1 MTTPEPERRPPE
13 PEGRP
18 HDTGGPVHEFAGGEI
33 ESYTGRVNLWLIVL
47 YVLLVL
53 WAIYYLAVY
62 WGGLGPGLE
71 GPR

>member
-13 PEGRP
+13 PEGRL
-18 HDTGGPVHEFAGGEI
+18 DNARGPVHEFADGEI
-33 ESYTGRVNLWLIVL
+33 ESYTGRVHLWLIVL

-53 WAIYYLAVY
+53 WAIYYLFVY

>member
-1 MTTPEPERRPPE
+1 MTTPEHERRRDE
-13 PEGRP
+13 TRA
-18 HDTGGPVHEFAGGEI
+18 PVPKFADGEI
-33 ESYTGRVNLWLIVL
+33 ASYTGRVNLWLIVV

-53 WAIYYLAVY
+53 WAGYYLFVY

>member
-13 PEGRP
+13 PR
-18 HDTGGPVHEFAGGEI
+18 GPVHGFADGEI